1 MPFRLRSIRF
11 KVLLSPFFPNQ
22 KSKGG
27 AAIEYII
34 VSTFALLLAVAGI
47 TFVSKTVKEK
57 IKTIEDKLGIT
68 LESDDFDIIK

>member
-1 MPFRLRSIRF
+1 MPIHHRLTRF
-11 KVLLSPFFPNQ
+11 ARLLLPFFPNQ

-57 IKTIEDKLGIT
+57 IKTIEEKLGIT